1 MAGDVS
7 RSPAAPR
14 LQMLRNRQELRSQAL
29 AASTTSPPPPSPL
42 NKTFTYLAK
51 QRAPDKSLSLS
62 LMSEKIVG

>member
-29 AASTTSPPPPSPL
+29 AASTPPSPL

-51 QRAPDKSLSLS
+51 QRALDKSLLYH
-62 LMSEKIVG
+62 

>member
-29 AASTTSPPPPSPL
+29 AASNSPPPPPL